1 MIVIKVE
8 LHSAITGRV
17 KRLGTMMI
25 ANTGTGDKSRGT
37 YMGEVYRADNP
48 WPDCSP
54 PRSKGRLRPPAFR
67 AGTVTGHA
75 RKALPVWTLVRKML
89 EAMEY

>member
-1 MIVIKVE
+1 MIVVKVE

-17 KRLGTMMI
+17 KRLGTLMI

-48 WPDCSP
+48 WPDGSRR
-54 PRSKGRLRPPAFR
+54 RSEGRLRPLAFR
-67 AGTVTGHA
+67 SGTVTGHA
-75 RKALPVWTLVRKML
+75 RKTQPVWSLVRKML